1 MFKFSSLSFKDG
13 ELNMGENS
21 CVDRCTSKYWLVS
34 NLILQFCYDYMQK
47 DNCAEMNA
55 RNLLV

>member
-55 RNLLV
+55 RN

>member
-34 NLILQFCYDYMQK
+34 NLILRSVMIICKRIIVQK
-47 DNCAEMNA
+47 
-55 RNLLV
+55 